1 MSSPDAFDLI
11 HDHLTASW
19 VESELIFEN
28 DAEPTLQDQWY
39 FVYVEIVGDVLEQDT
54 FGAPG
59 QNEWVE
65 AGAVYLHVMV
75 PDSTGSREARAIGG
89 RLVALFREVPIG
101 TMRFN
106 SMSIGSGE
114 PGRSF
119 PNFFAM
125 TVTIGWDRRD
135 TTT

>member
-1 MSSPDAFDLI
+1 MASPEAFDAI
-11 HDHLTASW
+11 HDHLAFAWEET
-19 VESELIFEN
+19 VLLFEN
-28 DAEPTLQDQWY
+28 DTLLSPDSQTP
-39 FVYVEIVGDVLEQDT
+39 FVYVEIVGDILEQDT

-59 QNEWVE
+59 QNEWIE
-65 AGAVYLHVMV
+65 AGAAYLHVMV
-75 PDSTGSREARAIGG
+75 PDGTGSREARAIGG

-101 TMRFN
+101 TMHFN
-106 SMSIGSGE
+106 TMSIGSGE

-119 PNFFAM
+119 PNYFAM